1 MLSGSENYLKQGESK
16 MRNKIIEA
24 TIEEVIDKSSYPTDF
39 KKAFKQFIKNK
50 FDDNAKESD
59 LKRVLSLLNE
69 DGEDPTEYNLSLL
82 DYMETGDGDQ

>member
-1 MLSGSENYLKQGESK
+1 

-24 TIEEVIDKSSYPTDF
+24 TIEEVMDKSSYPDDF
-39 KKAFKQFIKNK
+39 KKAFKQFVKNK

-69 DGEDPTEYNLSLL
+69 EGEDLTEYNFSLL
-82 DYMETGDGDQ
+82 DYAETGESK

>member
-1 MLSGSENYLKQGESK
+1 

-24 TIEEVIDKSSYPTDF
+24 TIEGVIDRSSYPTDF

-59 LKRVLSLLNE
+59 LKRILSLLNE
-69 DGEDPTEYNLSLL
+69 DGEDSTEYNLSLL
-82 DYMETGDGDQ
+82 DYMETGDVE

>member
-1 MLSGSENYLKQGESK
+1 

-24 TIEEVIDKSSYPTDF
+24 TIDKVVDGSDYPSDF

-59 LKRVLSLLNE
+59 LKSVLSLLPDETE
-69 DGEDPTEYNLSLL
+69 DYN
-82 DYMETGDGDQ
+82 Q

>member
-1 MLSGSENYLKQGESK
+1 

-24 TIEEVIDKSSYPTDF
+24 TIDKVVDESDYPYDF

-59 LKRVLSLLNE
+59 LKSVLSLLPDETE
-69 DGEDPTEYNLSLL
+69 DDN
-82 DYMETGDGDQ
+82 Q

>member
-1 MLSGSENYLKQGESK
+1 

-24 TIEEVIDKSSYPTDF
+24 TIEEVIDKSSYPDDF
-39 KKAFKQFIKNK
+39 KKAFKQFVKNK

-69 DGEDPTEYNLSLL
+69 EGEDLTECNFSLL
-82 DYMETGDGDQ
+82 DYAETGESK

>member
-1 MLSGSENYLKQGESK
+1 

-24 TIEEVIDKSSYPTDF
+24 TIDEVLDKSSYSNDF

-59 LKRVLSLLNE
+59 LKRILSLLNE
-69 DGEDPTEYNLSLL
+69 DGEDPTKYNLSLL
-82 DYMETGDGDQ
+82 DYAEQEDAGL